1 MTVCLIQLYLYTLNT
16 RIYLYKMANTPH
28 GGALKDLL
36 VRDAQKHDQLLEES
50 RTLQDIFLTEVS
62 LVHVEGSLTLNFDSD
77 NYVIL
82 N

>member
-1 MTVCLIQLYLYTLNT
+1 
-16 RIYLYKMANTPH
+16 MANTPH

-36 VRDAQKHDQLLEES
+36 VRDAGSHEQLLEES

-62 LVHVEGSLTLNFDSD
+62 TSTCGDEEELMGSD

>member
-1 MTVCLIQLYLYTLNT
+1 
-16 RIYLYKMANTPH
+16 MANTPH

-36 VRDAQKHDQLLEES
+36 VRDAGSHQQLIEES

-62 LVHVEGSLTLNFDSD
+62 IFTVVKRGKLMNSD

>member
-1 MTVCLIQLYLYTLNT
+1 
-16 RIYLYKMANTPH
+16 MANTPH

-36 VRDAQKHDQLLEES
+36 VRDAGSHEQLLEES

-62 LVHVEGSLTLNFDSD
+62 TFTCGDEEELTVSD

>member
-1 MTVCLIQLYLYTLNT
+1 
-16 RIYLYKMANTPH
+16 MANTPH

-36 VRDAQKHDQLLEES
+36 VRDAGSHEQLIEES

-62 LVHVEGSLTLNFDSD
+62 PFISGDEEAELMDSD

>member
-1 MTVCLIQLYLYTLNT
+1 
-16 RIYLYKMANTPH
+16 MANTPH

-36 VRDAQKHDQLLEES
+36 VRDAGSHEQLLEES

-62 LVHVEGSLTLNFDSD
+62 PSTCGDEEDELIVSD

>member
-1 MTVCLIQLYLYTLNT
+1 
-16 RIYLYKMANTPH
+16 MANTPH

-36 VRDAQKHDQLLEES
+36 VRDAGSHEQLLEES

-62 LVHVEGSLTLNFDSD
+62 TFTCGDEEELMFSD

>member
-1 MTVCLIQLYLYTLNT
+1 
-16 RIYLYKMANTPH
+16 MANTPH

-36 VRDAQKHDQLLEES
+36 VRDAGSHEQLLEES

-62 LVHVEGSLTLNFDSD
+62 TFTSGDEEELMDSD

>member
-1 MTVCLIQLYLYTLNT
+1 
-16 RIYLYKMANTPH
+16 MANTPH

-36 VRDAQKHDQLLEES
+36 VRDAGSHEQLLEES

-62 LVHVEGSLTLNFDSD
+62 PFTSDDEKELMVSD

>member
-1 MTVCLIQLYLYTLNT
+1 
-16 RIYLYKMANTPH
+16 MANTPH

-36 VRDAQKHDQLLEES
+36 VRDAGSHEQLLEES

-62 LVHVEGSLTLNFDSD
+62 PSICNGEIELMVSD

>member
-1 MTVCLIQLYLYTLNT
+1 
-16 RIYLYKMANTPH
+16 MANTPH

-36 VRDAQKHDQLLEES
+36 VREAGSHEQLLEES

-62 LVHVEGSLTLNFDSD
+62 TFTCGDEEELMISD

>member
-1 MTVCLIQLYLYTLNT
+1 
-16 RIYLYKMANTPH
+16 MANTPH

-36 VRDAQKHDQLLEES
+36 VRDAGSHEQLLEES

-62 LVHVEGSLTLNFDSD
+62 PFTSGDEEELMVSD

>member
-1 MTVCLIQLYLYTLNT
+1 
-16 RIYLYKMANTPH
+16 MANTPH

-36 VRDAQKHDQLLEES
+36 VRDAGSHDQLLEES

-62 LVHVEGSLTLNFDSD
+62 LISSRRHKTRERWADDSD